1 MAIQIIGRSSS
12 HFTRVTR
19 IFALELGVEHELLP
33 VFEITATDSGV
44 FAGNPALK
52 IPTLKRSGTLL
63 FGAENIC
70 RALAELSPS
79 RKRIV
84 WPEQLTS
91 DLSRNAHELLW
102 HSMTAQVQLAIGTIV
117 AKLPADNV
125 FFVKIRAG
133 FEGALRWLEVNLDS
147 ALAAMPAGRDLSLF
161 ETALF
166 CLVEHLSF
174 RNTIS
179 TEPYP
184 KLKAYAGRFGERDS
198 ARRTTYR
205 FDAPPA

>member
-1 MAIQIIGRSSS
+1 MAIQIIRRSSS

-19 IFALELGVEHELLP
+19 IFGLELGVEHELPP
-33 VFEITATDSGV
+33 VFEITATDSEV

-52 IPTLKRSGTLL
+52 IPSLKRSGTLL

-79 RKRIV
+79 RKHIV

-161 ETALF
+161 DTALF

-184 KLKAYAGRFGERDS
+184 KLKAYAGRFGERDL